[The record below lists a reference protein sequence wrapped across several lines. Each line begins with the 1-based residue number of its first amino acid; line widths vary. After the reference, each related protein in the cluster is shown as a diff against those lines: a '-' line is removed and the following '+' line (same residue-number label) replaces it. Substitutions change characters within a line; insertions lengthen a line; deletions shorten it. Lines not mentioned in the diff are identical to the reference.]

1 VKYQHKQ
8 HKNQSTEQKSHFYFE
23 FKLSYSQTMTKNC
36 DNWVYAVIQKVQH
49 TTNQSQTKSLHKNSM
64 VLHKITKQE
73 KGRTQEQSD
82 TKFQQG
88 MQTEIEVNQTLWSV
102 PATLLWLIV
111 AD

>member
-1 VKYQHKQ
+1 
-8 HKNQSTEQKSHFYFE
+8 
-23 FKLSYSQTMTKNC
+23 
-36 DNWVYAVIQKVQH
+36 
-49 TTNQSQTKSLHKNSM
+49 M

-102 PATLLWLIV
+102 PATLL
-111 AD
+111 